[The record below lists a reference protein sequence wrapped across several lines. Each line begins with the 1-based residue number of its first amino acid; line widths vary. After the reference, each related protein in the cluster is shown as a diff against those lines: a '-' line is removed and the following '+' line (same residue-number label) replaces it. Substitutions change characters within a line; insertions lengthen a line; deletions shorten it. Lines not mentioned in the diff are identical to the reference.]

1 MENMIETKDVIQ
13 SFPIAG
19 GKELVVL
26 KNINIQIP
34 TGKLTM
40 LRGRSGS
47 GKTTLMNLL
56 SALDYPKSGEI
67 LFEGKPIQNLPEH
80 DREQIRKTQIGFVF
94 QSVALIPMMTAY
106 ENVEFVL
113 RLAGYKGD
121 RRKRTEECL
130 KLVGLGSRM
139 HHMPQELSGGE
150 QQRVAIARAIAH
162 KPKIIFAD
170 EPTAELDSNTG
181 LQVMKIFKELIEKQG
196 VTIVMT
202 THDTGL
208 MEVADCHYLL
218 RMERLPMKI
227 NLKEKISK
235 VKQIK
240 SPESAMENP
249 EQTMDVP
256 DDVMIE
262 CDSLV
267 KIYKTKDIEVLALQG
282 LDLTVKRGELMAI
295 IGNSGSGKSTFL
307 NMIGGLDRPS
317 AGKLYV
323 DGKNLFQ
330 MTENELVKYKRSTV
344 GFVWQN
350 NARNLLPYLTAWE
363 NVMTPMLF
371 VEEKEKAVSEEEK
384 KKRALELLEL
394 VGLGHRK
401 DSKLSQLSGG
411 EQQRV
416 AIAIALA
423 NNPKLLLADEPTG
436 AVDRKTADDILEMF
450 RKLNEKLGLTI
461 VIVTHDKELAKKVN
475 RVVSIRDG
483 KTSSERIMKNDYRE
497 RMEHLDIDWQ
507 EEETQEEFAVLDR
520 AGRVQIPSELLEQMG
535 MDGNKVKLE
544 FIGGKIVIEKP
555 KD

>member
-1 MENMIETKDVIQ
+1 
-13 SFPIAG
+13 
-19 GKELVVL
+19 
-26 KNINIQIP
+26 
-34 TGKLTM
+34 
-40 LRGRSGS
+40 
-47 GKTTLMNLL
+47 
-56 SALDYPKSGEI
+56 
-67 LFEGKPIQNLPEH
+67 
-80 DREQIRKTQIGFVF
+80 
-94 QSVALIPMMTAY
+94 
-106 ENVEFVL
+106 
-113 RLAGYKGD
+113 
-121 RRKRTEECL
+121 
-130 KLVGLGSRM
+130 
-139 HHMPQELSGGE
+139 
-150 QQRVAIARAIAH
+150 
-162 KPKIIFAD
+162 
-170 EPTAELDSNTG
+170 
-181 LQVMKIFKELIEKQG
+181 
-196 VTIVMT
+196 
-202 THDTGL
+202 
-208 MEVADCHYLL
+208 
-218 RMERLPMKI
+218 MKI

-240 SPESAMENP
+240 SPEPAMENP

-317 AGKLYV
+317 AGKLY
-323 DGKNLFQ
+323 
-330 MTENELVKYKRSTV
+330 KRSTV

-401 DSKLSQLSGG
+401 DSKLNQLSGG